1 MYNSLP
7 APQFDVNF
15 GMTTSCNSE
24 WAGPRTEVVHW
35 LVGDADTYFKSA
47 TLKKINAFYT
57 HTYITVKPIKANSQ
71 NLDKS
76 SVKVSITKQSL
87 DVYTKKSELIKLV
100 FIYRVFNHTILRQ
113 R

>member
-7 APQFDVNF
+7 APEFDVNF

-24 WAGPRTEVVHW
+24 WAGPRTEVVQW

-71 NLDKS
+71 NHLWKCQLQTIFRCLHKKEWADK
-76 SVKVSITKQSL
+76 TSL
-87 DVYTKKSELIKLV
+87 YLQG
-100 FIYRVFNHTILRQ
+100 F
-113 R
+113 